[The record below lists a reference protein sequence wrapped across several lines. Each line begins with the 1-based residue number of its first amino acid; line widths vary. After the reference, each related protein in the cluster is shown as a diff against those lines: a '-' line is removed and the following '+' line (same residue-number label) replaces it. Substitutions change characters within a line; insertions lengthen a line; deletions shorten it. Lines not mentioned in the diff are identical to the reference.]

1 MAGAEIARSRAPG
14 LGITGKSMKLLIFDI
29 DATLLL
35 SGGAGARALNR
46 AFEEVTGTPD
56 GMEGIRFHGMTDYA
70 IIRQMGQLHRGE
82 EPSRE
87 QMDSIRSLYAK
98 YIVSE
103 LEPGPGFRVLDGVVP
118 LLDRLTDN
126 HSYHLG
132 LATGNFAETGKLKL
146 QRGHLDHYFHF
157 GGFGSDSE
165 IRPELTKV
173 AVQKGKDHAGAPD
186 LGRDAVYVIGD
197 TIFDIRSGNEAGA
210 RTVGVAT
217 GSTPAQDLAREGAYA
232 VMEDLTSIDEFLA
245 IIES

>member
-1 MAGAEIARSRAPG
+1 
-14 LGITGKSMKLLIFDI
+14 MKLLIFDI

-35 SGGAGARALNR
+35 SGGAGARALDR

-82 EPSRE
+82 ELSRE

-98 YIVSE
+98 YLVPE
-103 LEPGPGFRVLDGVVP
+103 LEHGPGFRVLDGVVA

-126 HSYHLG
+126 HHYHLG
-132 LATGNFAETGKLKL
+132 LATGNFAETGKMKL
-146 QRGHLDHYFHF
+146 RRGELDHYFHY

-173 AVQKGKDHAGAPD
+173 AVEKGREHAGAPD
-186 LGRDAVYVIGD
+186 LARDSVYVIGD
-197 TIFDIRSGNEAGA
+197 TIYDIRSGNEAGA
-210 RTVGVAT
+210 RTIGVAT
-217 GSTPAQDLAREGAYA
+217 GSTPAADLAKEGAYA
-232 VMEDLTSIDEFLA
+232 VMNDLTSIEEFLT